1 MNRKN
6 LKGVIAFLVFALI
19 FSACAPANN
28 AVLTPTPLVPGTGDD
43 LQPTPTE
50 ALVDET
56 TPVVEETPTEVDT
69 TPEEPE
75 AEVTPTPLASV
86 EGTLTIWSDADRVEV
101 ITELGRQFTE
111 QYNVPVAVQEL
122 AFGDIRDQLRI
133 AGPAGEGPDI
143 IVGAHDW
150 LGELVANGLIEPLDL
165 GNLTGSFDPVAI
177 EAFTY
182 EGQVYGMPYAVEA
195 VALIYNRDLVPE
207 PPQTWEE
214 LKDIAREL
222 QETGQVDQG
231 YVLQQADAYH
241 FNPILTG
248 FGGYIFGTTDEGYN
262 PQDIGLDSEGGLAAA
277 RELNS
282 MVQEGLLRQ
291 DVNYDIMA
299 SLFNQGRSAMMFGG
313 PWMLQDI
320 RAAGVN
326 YGVAPIPTMEQ
337 EPQPFVGVQ
346 GFMVS
351 AFGRNQLLARSFL
364 NEYIADDD
372 AMMAI
377 YEAGLRSPAWTPII
391 DEIDDEDIVAFGE
404 SASMGQPMPAI
415 PEMSAVWEALNDAI
429 TLIYQ
434 QQQDPEAAFNDA
446 AQAIRDRIA
455 AGQ

>member
-1 MNRKN
+1 MMSKN
-6 LKGVIAFLVFALI
+6 FKGVIAFMVFVLML
-19 FSACAPANN
+19 SACGPGANT
-28 AVLTPTPLVPGTGDD
+28 AVTPTVAVPETGEEI
-43 LQPTPTE
+43 QPTPTD
-50 ALVDET
+50 A
-56 TPVVEETPTEVDT
+56 VVGETPELEA
-69 TPEEPE
+69 TPEATPE
-75 AEVTPTPLASV
+75 ITDGETEETPLASV
-86 EGTLTIWSDADRVEV
+86 EGTLTIWADADRVAV
-101 ITELGRQFTE
+101 LTELGRQFTE
-111 QYNVPVAVQEL
+111 QYNVQVAVQEL

-133 AGPAGEGPDI
+133 SGPAGEGPDI
-143 IVGAHDW
+143 VVGAHDW

-165 GNLTGSFDPVAI
+165 GNQAGNFDPVALD
-177 EAFTY
+177 AFTY
-182 EGQVYGMPYAVEA
+182 DGQLYGVPYAVES

-214 LKDIAREL
+214 LKEIAREL
-222 QETGQVDQG
+222 QASGQVDQG

-248 FGGYIFGTTDEGYN
+248 FGGYIFGTDEGGYN
-262 PQDIGLDSEGGLAAA
+262 PQDIGLDSPGGLAAA

-320 RAAGVN
+320 RAAGIN

-364 NEYIADDD
+364 NEYIATDE
-372 AMMAI
+372 AMQSI
-377 YEAGLRSPAWTPII
+377 YEAGLRSPAWMPIRDNI
-391 DEIDDEDIVAFGE
+391 QDEDIIAFGE